1 MEEKMLKRI
10 GRIAIALSFVV
21 SLFVVTTSP
30 VLAMDL
36 RQGDIVTVSGGEE
49 VDDDL
54 YVFGST
60 VTIDGTVNG
69 DVFGFAREL
78 IINGTVNGSVTFGAQ
93 IITVNGEVDHSARLA
108 GQTVLVNGI
117 VNSDL
122 IALGSNVN
130 IASTSKIGNDLI
142 LGTASARVDGEV
154 VGDIKGGGADITIT
168 NGVGGDV
175 DIEADNLK
183 IASSAHI
190 NGNLSY
196 TSKNEAQIESGARV
210 GGETKWRVPEL
221 KEPSRKVGLFAGIAG
236 VIWGKFLAFCM
247 ILVVGIILLLV
258 VPKRIVSM
266 EAAIRTNPW
275 QSLGWGALILFAT
288 PVAVIIVMVT
298 VIGLPVGLITGVL
311 YGIAIYLSKIPVA
324 LLIGS
329 LIIAR
334 GREIESK
341 GVLIGALA
349 LGLAILSIVQVIPV
363 VGFLVGLATVIF
375 GLGSLVT
382 SVRKFRAEPV

>member
-266 EAAIRTNPW
+266 EVAIRTNPW